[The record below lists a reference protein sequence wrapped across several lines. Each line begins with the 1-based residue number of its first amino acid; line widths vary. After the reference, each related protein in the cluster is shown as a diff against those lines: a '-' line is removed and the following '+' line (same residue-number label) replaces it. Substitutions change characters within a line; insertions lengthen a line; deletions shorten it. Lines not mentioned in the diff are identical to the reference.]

1 MGIENTKSTFFRFSF
16 CTIIKTLVCGPVVE
30 LHKNCKTGEKITKQN
45 KTNKETNNKKKHEND
60 KIHILY

>member
-1 MGIENTKSTFFRFSF
+1 MGIENTKATFFRFSF

-45 KTNKETNNKKKHEND
+45 KTNKETNN
-60 KIHILY
+60 